1 MAALFCLPA
10 GPRFV
15 RADRLERLGREA
27 FRRGRGG
34 PFAIDPSWAALV
46 GTPLADMEGVLR
58 ALGLRLRV
66 EGELRLL
73 GLPPRERRRAR
84 AEALREA
91 AIDEASPFA
100 GLARLVR
107 G

>member
-1 MAALFCLPA
+1 
-10 GPRFV
+10 
-15 RADRLERLGREA
+15 
-27 FRRGRGG
+27 
-34 PFAIDPSWAALV
+34 
-46 GTPLADMEGVLR
+46 MEGILR

-84 AEALREA
+84 AEVLREA
-91 AIDEASPFA
+91 TIDEASPFA